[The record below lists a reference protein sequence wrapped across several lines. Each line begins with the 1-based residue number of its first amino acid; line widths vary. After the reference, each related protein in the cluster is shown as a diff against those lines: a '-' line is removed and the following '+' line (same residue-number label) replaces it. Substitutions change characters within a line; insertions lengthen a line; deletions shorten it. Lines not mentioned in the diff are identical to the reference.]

1 MSLSL
6 LPILIY
12 TPKIFSDRRLYT
24 MDFVDDLAGAV
35 ITSGQTVTI
44 RTVAGDDPNPQLML
58 DLTPVT
64 VGTVLGQWIKGG
76 VAGCRYVITF
86 SFVASDTRIMGSEA
100 QLFIMP

>member
-1 MSLSL
+1 
-6 LPILIY
+6 
-12 TPKIFSDRRLYT
+12 
-24 MDFVDDLAGAV
+24 MDFVDDLAGAA

-76 VAGCRYVITF
+76 LPGCNYVITF

-100 QLFIMP
+100 QLFVIP